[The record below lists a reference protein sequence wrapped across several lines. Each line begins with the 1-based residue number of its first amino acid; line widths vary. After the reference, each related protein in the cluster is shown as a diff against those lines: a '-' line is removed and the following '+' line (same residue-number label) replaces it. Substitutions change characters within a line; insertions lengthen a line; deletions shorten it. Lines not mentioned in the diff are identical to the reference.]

1 MSRIHFRC
9 RRITTSSPPLSSHF
23 FSLIYKQGQWHML
36 TNDIKLLCYLFYDDY
51 DHKHFQDFSNVLLLN
66 EKEKEYLDDI
76 DQTFVIVR

>member
-1 MSRIHFRC
+1 
-9 RRITTSSPPLSSHF
+9 
-23 FSLIYKQGQWHML
+23 ML